1 MKKFDFCSIIILKS
15 KEIFIM
21 LEFKW
26 IVKFDGTNDELG
38 KFDSCEEGIDG
49 ALRFLSTNFV
59 GMCDIINNELNKH
72 HTKICE
78 SVIQKFLDFEKL
90 RTSNIRAL
98 LNEYEDKSE
107 YYFPHNTIEE
117 GSFTAEMPEDSIL
130 TVRFGD
136 ALHIET
142 NILGDKPENEE
153 YFIFVSDK
161 TNSIKLY
168 INKIMPQIANIFLV
182 YKALTTVP
190 QTRAEIRSKIIYEY
204 GKGNSNGAWFDIDIS
219 DDTISNQIK
228 ALKDLG
234 FPIYD
239 RRLNESDRKIQDD
252 LIYLYGNQ
260 YKEGFYLDYNRPI
273 TPDYSKLKPGSYIM
287 LVYLTLKEIDKA
299 HALSTQQE
307 IIDAVKNKFGV
318 TLQRQKVKN
327 YLDLLIE
334 LGSGIQHDEVGYWMK
349 G

>member
-1 MKKFDFCSIIILKS
+1 
-15 KEIFIM
+15 M

-38 KFDSCEEGIDG
+38 KFNSCEKGIDE
-49 ALRFLSTNFV
+49 ALRVVDSHFV
-59 GMCDIINNELNKH
+59 GISDIINNELTKC
-72 HTKICE
+72 HTEICKSIISE
-78 SVIQKFLDFEKL
+78 LFDFEKL
-90 RTSNIRAL
+90 RNSNIRAL

-142 NILGDKPENEE
+142 NILGDKPESEE

-161 TNSIKLY
+161 TNSMKLY

-219 DDTISNQIK
+219 DNTISNQIK
-228 ALKDLG
+228 VLKDLG

-239 RRLNESDRKIQDD
+239 KRLNEYDRANQDD

-260 YKEGFYLDYNRPI
+260 YKEGFYLDYNKPI
-273 TPDYSKLKPGSYIM
+273 TPDYSKLKPGSYIL

-299 HALSTQQE
+299 HAFSTQQE

-334 LGSGIQHDEVGYWMK
+334 LGSGIKHDESGYWMK
-349 G
+349 

>member
-1 MKKFDFCSIIILKS
+1 MLK
-15 KEIFIM
+15 I
-21 LEFKW
+21 KW
-26 IVKFDGTNDELG
+26 IVKIDETNKELG
-38 KFDSCEEGIDG
+38 KFDSCEKGIDE
-49 ALRFLSTNFV
+49 ALHVVNSRFV
-59 GMCDIINNELNKH
+59 GISNIINNELTKR
-72 HTKICE
+72 HTEICK
-78 SVIQKFLDFEKL
+78 SVISELFDFEKL
-90 RTSNIRAL
+90 RNSNIRAL

-168 INKIMPQIANIFLV
+168 INKIMPKVANMFLV
-182 YKALTTVP
+182 YKTLTTVP
-190 QTRAEIRSKIIYEY
+190 QTRTEIRSKIIYEY

-228 ALKDLG
+228 VLKDLG

-239 RRLNESDRKIQDD
+239 KRLNEYDRANQDV

-260 YKEGFYLDYNRPI
+260 YKEGFYLDYNRPLV
-273 TPDYSKLKPGSYIM
+273 PDYSKLKSGSYIM

-318 TLQRQKVKN
+318 TLQRQKVKK
-327 YLDLLIE
+327 YLDILKE
-334 LGSGIQHDEVGYWMK
+334 LDSGIKHDESGYWMK
-349 G
+349 

>member
-1 MKKFDFCSIIILKS
+1 MS
-15 KEIFIM
+15 EIKWAVKIDGENDDN
-21 LEFKW
+21 LGEF
-26 IVKFDGTNDELG
+26 N
-38 KFDSCEEGIDG
+38 SCEKGIDE
-49 ALRFLSTNFV
+49 ALRVVDSRFV
-59 GMCDIINNELNKH
+59 GISDIIKNELTKR
-72 HTKICE
+72 HTEICK
-78 SVIQKFLDFEKL
+78 SVISELFDFEKL
-90 RTSNIRAL
+90 RKSNIRAL
-98 LNEYEDKSE
+98 LNEYEDKNE
-107 YYFPHNTIEE
+107 YYFLHNTIKE

-168 INKIMPQIANIFLV
+168 INKIMPKFANMFLV
-182 YKALTTVP
+182 YKTLTTVP

>member
-1 MKKFDFCSIIILKS
+1 
-15 KEIFIM
+15 M
-21 LEFKW
+21 LEIKW
-26 IVKFDGTNDELG
+26 AVKIDGENDNLG
-38 KFDSCEEGIDG
+38 EFNSCEKGIDE
-49 ALRFLSTNFV
+49 ALRVVDSRFV
-59 GMCDIINNELNKH
+59 GISYIIKNELTKR
-72 HTKICE
+72 HTGICK
-78 SVIQKFLDFEKL
+78 SVIREFCAFKEL
-90 RTSNIRAL
+90 RNSNIRAL
-98 LNEYEDKSE
+98 LNEYEDESE

-168 INKIMPQIANIFLV
+168 INKIMPKFANMFLV
-182 YKALTTVP
+182 YKTLTTVP
-190 QTRAEIRSKIIYEY
+190 QTRTEIRSKIIYEY

-228 ALKDLG
+228 VLKDLG

-239 RRLNESDRKIQDD
+239 KRLNEYDRANQDV

-287 LVYLTLKEIDKA
+287 LVYLIFKEHDKSNP
-299 HALSTQQE
+299 LPTQQAVV
-307 IIDAVKNKFGV
+307 DAVYAKFGKKLKRENISKYIE
-318 TLQRQKVKN
+318 TLIILWVN
-327 YLDLLIE
+327 
-334 LGSGIQHDEVGYWMK
+334 IQHDKYGYWMK
-349 G
+349 

>member
-1 MKKFDFCSIIILKS
+1 
-15 KEIFIM
+15 M

-59 GMCDIINNELNKH
+59 GMYDIINNELNKH

-78 SVIQKFLDFEKL
+78 SVIRDLCDFEKL
-90 RTSNIRAL
+90 RISNIRAL
-98 LNEYEDKSE
+98 LNEYEDENE

-168 INKIMPQIANIFLV
+168 INKIMPKFANMFLV
-182 YKALTTVP
+182 YKTLTTVP
-190 QTRAEIRSKIIYEY
+190 QTRTEIRSKIIYEY

-228 ALKDLG
+228 ALKELG

-260 YKEGFYLDYNRPI
+260 YKEGFYLDYNRPLV
-273 TPDYSKLKPGSYIM
+273 PDYSKLKPGSYIM
-287 LVYLTLKEIDKA
+287 LVYLIFKEHDKSNP
-299 HALSTQQE
+299 LPTQQAVV
-307 IIDAVKNKFGV
+307 DAVYAKFGKKLKRENISKYIE
-318 TLQRQKVKN
+318 TLITLWVN
-327 YLDLLIE
+327 
-334 LGSGIQHDEVGYWMK
+334 IQHDNTGYWL
-349 G
+349 

>member
-1 MKKFDFCSIIILKS
+1 MS
-15 KEIFIM
+15 KI
-21 LEFKW
+21 KW
-26 IVKFDGTNDELG
+26 KVKIDGENDNLG
-38 KFDSCEEGIDG
+38 KFNSCEKGIDE
-49 ALRFLSTNFV
+49 ALRVVDSRFV
-59 GMCDIINNELNKH
+59 GISDIINNELTKC
-72 HTKICE
+72 HTESCK
-78 SVIQKFLDFEKL
+78 SVIRKL
-90 RTSNIRAL
+90 CNFKKIRISNIRAL
-98 LNEYEDKSE
+98 LNEYEDENE
-107 YYFPHNTIEE
+107 YYFLHNTIKE

-130 TVRFGD
+130 TIRFGD

-168 INKIMPQIANIFLV
+168 INKIMPKFANMFLV
-182 YKALTTVP
+182 YKTLTTVP
-190 QTRAEIRSKIIYEY
+190 QTRTEIRSKIIYEY

-260 YKEGFYLDYNRPI
+260 YKEGFYLDYNRPLVS
-273 TPDYSKLKPGSYIM
+273 DYSKLKPGSFIL

-334 LGSGIQHDEVGYWMK
+334 LGFGIQRDKSGYWMR
-349 G
+349 

>member
-1 MKKFDFCSIIILKS
+1 MS
-15 KEIFIM
+15 KI
-21 LEFKW
+21 KW
-26 IVKFDGTNDELG
+26 KVKIDGENDNLG
-38 KFDSCEEGIDG
+38 KFNSCEKGIDE
-49 ALRFLSTNFV
+49 ALRVVDSRFV
-59 GMCDIINNELNKH
+59 GISVIINNELTKR
-72 HTKICE
+72 HTKICK
-78 SVIQKFLDFEKL
+78 SVIRKLCDFKKL
-90 RTSNIRAL
+90 RISNIRAL
-98 LNEYEDKSE
+98 LNEYEDESE

-168 INKIMPQIANIFLV
+168 INKIIPKFANMFLV
-182 YKALTTVP
+182 YKTLTTVP

-260 YKEGFYLDYNRPI
+260 YKEGFYLDYNRPLV
-273 TPDYSKLKPGSYIM
+273 PDYSKLKPGSYIM

-299 HALSTQQE
+299 HAFSTQQE

-334 LGSGIQHDEVGYWMK
+334 LGFGIQRDKSGYWMR
-349 G
+349 